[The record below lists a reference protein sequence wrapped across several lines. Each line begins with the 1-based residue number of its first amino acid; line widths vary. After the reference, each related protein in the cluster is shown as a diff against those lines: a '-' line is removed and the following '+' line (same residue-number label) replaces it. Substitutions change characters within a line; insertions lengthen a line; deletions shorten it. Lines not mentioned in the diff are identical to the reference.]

1 MEGSG
6 GTIQESGMGTEGF
19 RRGKEVRGEQ
29 VMDYVV
35 VAAIAFIAGVSI
47 MSCVSASKM
56 ARESFEQFQRGYEL
70 GLEDGKRMKG
80 EAKNENDESTGSGR

>member
-1 MEGSG
+1 
-6 GTIQESGMGTEGF
+6 
-19 RRGKEVRGEQ
+19 
-29 VMDYVV
+29 MDYVV
-35 VAAIAFIAGVSI
+35 VTVIAFMAGVSI

-80 EAKNENDESTGSGR
+80 EAKNENNESVGSGR

>member
-1 MEGSG
+1 
-6 GTIQESGMGTEGF
+6 
-19 RRGKEVRGEQ
+19 
-29 VMDYVV
+29 MDYVV

-56 ARESFEQFQRGYEL
+56 ARESFEQFQRGYKL